1 MKITTVVAHG
11 IATVHGIAEAHGAVG
26 NDDDYSSSYGGTSHS
41 SGGGS
46 SWGTIITFIIII
58 AIAYAISSKNK
69 HTPIRPV
76 QTYQPASNF
85 DSEENVERKV
95 KAVDEMFNKEEF
107 LSWTRSLFVKIARSV
122 DRKRLEYY

>member
-1 MKITTVVAHG
+1 M
-11 IATVHGIAEAHGAVG
+11 
-26 NDDDYSSSYGGTSHS
+26 
-41 SGGGS
+41 
-46 SWGTIITFIIII
+46 GTIITFIIII

-76 QTYQPASNF
+76 QMYQPASNF

-107 LSWTRSLFVKIARSV
+107 LSWTRSLFVKLQ
-122 DRKRLEYY
+122 KRGPQEIGVLLEYLKQMSYLNNIKSNYKVI